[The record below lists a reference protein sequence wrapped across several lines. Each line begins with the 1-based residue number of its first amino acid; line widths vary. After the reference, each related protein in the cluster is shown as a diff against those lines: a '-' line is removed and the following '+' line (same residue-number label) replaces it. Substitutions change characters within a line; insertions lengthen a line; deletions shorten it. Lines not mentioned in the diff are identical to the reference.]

1 MRLIPDQISPATQ
14 SKAERKLFEQLSELD
29 LPGWSFALHSL
40 NLAEHVWKRVSE
52 VDFLLVGPRGIY
64 VLEVKGGHVSAS
76 QGVWRFTDRFGHAH
90 RRRESPFTQA
100 RSAMFSLQQRLEKNM
115 PREAVRNVTFGYAVI
130 FPDCDFDVA
139 SVEWDREMIIDR
151 RDLARPDGLQRA
163 LGRLSTYWQS
173 KPGSRHQPLS
183 EAASNELLAY
193 LRPEYEVV
201 PTLARVSAAAEMELA
216 NLTRSQFRAL
226 DANSR
231 NQRLIFEGGAGTG
244 KTILAAE
251 LARRERN
258 RGNRVLYT
266 CRSIVMTGFVAQQA
280 DIDDI
285 EIIPLQR
292 VSGSQGTKYDAVI
305 LDEGQDAI
313 NFTDL
318 NLLDKVLQGGL
329 DDGRWF
335 IFLDSNN
342 QRGLVGAYEPDAMD
356 YLRSFR
362 PAEVILTD
370 NCRNTRE
377 IVERTQTLTG
387 ADIGASASG
396 TGPKVEICSA
406 NDPDQVARAAA
417 SYLDHLE
424 ADGVAPADITL
435 LSGKQLRE
443 STFER
448 LPARWRRKIDVLD
461 LRRHTGRS
469 AARLGFATIAD
480 FKGLESRFVLA
491 ADIASAEQASA
502 KSNLYVAM
510 TRARVGLWL
519 GFDKEAASLQAVA
532 SERGDNGTAR

>member
-14 SKAERKLFEQLSELD
+14 SNAERKLFGQLSELD

-52 VDFLLVGPRGIY
+52 IDFLLVGSRGIY
-64 VLEVKGGHVSAS
+64 VLEVKGGQVSAS
-76 QGVWRFTDRFGHAH
+76 QGVWRFTDRYGHAH
-90 RRRESPFTQA
+90 RKRESPFSQA
-100 RSAMFSLQQRLEKNM
+100 RSAMFSLQQRLEKKM
-115 PREAVRNVTFGYAVI
+115 SREVIRNATFGYAVI
-130 FPDCDFDVA
+130 FPDCDFDVS
-139 SVEWDREMIIDR
+139 SVEWDREMVIDQC
-151 RDLARPDGLQRA
+151 DLARPAGLQRA

-173 KPGSRHQPLS
+173 KPGPRRQTLD
-183 EAASNELLAY
+183 EATINELLAY

-201 PTLARVSAAAEMELA
+201 PTLARVSAAAETELA
-216 NLTRSQFRAL
+216 HLTSSQFRAL

-244 KTILAAE
+244 KTILATE

-266 CRSIVMTGFVAQQA
+266 CRSIVMTGFVAQQTDVDA
-280 DIDDI
+280 ISI
-285 EIIPLQR
+285 LPLER
-292 VSGSQGTKYDAVI
+292 VSGGQGALYDAVV

-318 NLLDKVLQGGL
+318 NLLDKVLKGGL
-329 DDGRWF
+329 DNGRWF

-342 QRGLVGAYEPDAMD
+342 QRGLVGAYEPDAMA

-396 TGPKVEICSA
+396 TGPDVQIYSA
-406 NDPDQVARAAA
+406 NSPDQVARAAA

-424 ADGVAPADITL
+424 ADGVRPADITL

-448 LPARWRRKIDVLD
+448 LPAKWRRKIDVLD
-461 LRRHTGRS
+461 LRRVTGRP
-469 AARLGFATIAD
+469 ATRLGFATIAD

-491 ADIASAEQASA
+491 ADIASADRVSA

-519 GFDKEAASLQAVA
+519 ALDKGAVDLETVT
-532 SERGDNGTAR
+532 SETESNDTER